1 MKKVIFIGVVLF
13 LVLAAAAFAN
23 RPEIDQALAAYEA
36 IVAEAETLAQK
47 DLIVASD
54 EFTAIDQKAE
64 AAVAAIEAV
73 AAEKEWMIQ
82 DAKKSAEL
90 RIRFNTAMASV
101 VQKLLKY

>member
-1 MKKVIFIGVVLF
+1 MKKVIFIGAVLF

-36 IVAEAETLAQK
+36 IVVEAETLAEK
-47 DLIVASD
+47 ELVASD
-54 EFTAIDQKAE
+54 DFTTIDQKAE
-64 AAVAAIEAV
+64 AAISAIEAV
-73 AAEKEWMIQ
+73 SAEKEWMIQ

-90 RIRFNTAMASV
+90 RIRFNAAMASV